1 MASNQLIKIVNSS
14 ISYSGGNES
23 ILTNIVP
30 LVMFINKFN
39 VVFFS
44 DLKKYFLFRAMQFF
58 PFNCI
63 PSPFFYDYPLFG
75 IPTHF
80 KEFFVPLPLCACFF
94 QNTAPPLPCKG
105 GGEIFRDSDKDNR
118 SSFIVVSQ
126 VRRMQ
131 NFKMHALS

>member
-44 DLKKYFLFRAMQFF
+44 DLKKYFLFRAM
-58 PFNCI
+58 
-63 PSPFFYDYPLFG
+63 
-75 IPTHF
+75 
-80 KEFFVPLPLCACFF
+80 
-94 QNTAPPLPCKG
+94 
-105 GGEIFRDSDKDNR
+105 
-118 SSFIVVSQ
+118 
-126 VRRMQ
+126 
-131 NFKMHALS
+131 